1 MQKKVMKKLAAL
13 SGNLPKLLKANTD
26 YEQSRTLLRYAY
38 RITLSVV
45 LANCSCDLPLK
56 LLFSFTSYFSVV

>member
-26 YEQSRTLLRYAY
+26 YEQSRTLLRYTY
-38 RITLSVV
+38 RIDYTKRCAISLLAVV
-45 LANCSCDLPLK
+45 ICH
-56 LLFSFTSYFSVV
+56 